1 MVALWEV
8 VAYET
13 RGGGTWK
20 FNCMEILL
28 KDPDFFFFLSSHVLM
43 MSVFD
48 RM

>member
-8 VAYET
+8 VAYEM

-20 FNCMEILL
+20 FNCMENLL
-28 KDPDFFFFLSSHVLM
+28 RDQDIFFLSSHVLM